1 MVVPTRRER
10 ERERDIFGR
19 SGTATATCMYIT
31 SRYNISAHISA
42 PARPHTHLGFLPPS
56 LPLPRPPCFPWRI
69 ILRGQGCNQAIACAK
84 LLSSSSG
91 GGGGSGPSSSPP
103 PPSAAAVSF
112 LGQFG
117 NDAASSDLRRAL
129 TSSGVRISP
138 RSGTSRVH
146 PSGRGYVMVVPGT
159 GEVCAVV
166 SGGSNLYGWGRWGG
180 GGGGAEEEEE
190 EKTTR
195 RRRR

>member
-1 MVVPTRRER
+1 MQSGHRLREAAIVVVRRR
-10 ERERDIFGR
+10 RRFR
-19 SGTATATCMYIT
+19 
-31 SRYNISAHISA
+31 
-42 PARPHTHLGFLPPS
+42 
-56 LPLPRPPCFPWRI
+56 
-69 ILRGQGCNQAIACAK
+69 
-84 LLSSSSG
+84 LLLL
-91 GGGGSGPSSSPP
+91 PP

-129 TSSGVRISP
+129 TSSGVRIPP

-166 SGGSNLYGWGRWGG
+166 SGGSNLYGWGRWG
-180 GGGGAEEEEE
+180 AEEEEE